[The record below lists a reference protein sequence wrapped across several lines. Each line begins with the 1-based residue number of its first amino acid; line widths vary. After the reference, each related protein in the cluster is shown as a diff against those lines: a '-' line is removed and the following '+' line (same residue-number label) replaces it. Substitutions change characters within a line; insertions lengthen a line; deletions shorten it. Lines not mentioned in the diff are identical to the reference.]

1 MSKHDFDFTEIIAN
15 IPKVKENRKKMYL
28 RNAMAEYKNIP
39 IIDKDYVIDEDNDEI
54 NNQIIEYLQSNEIK
68 RDEFYKYIYDLGY
81 DKVSDKMKT
90 SIQTLKSS
98 KYTLQDKTL
107 DFWVDFLKTLVENN
121 GEDNE

>member
-1 MSKHDFDFTEIIAN
+1 
-15 IPKVKENRKKMYL
+15 MYL

-39 IIDKDYVIDEDNDEI
+39 IIDTDYVIDEDNDEI

-68 RDEFYKYIYDLGY
+68 RDKFYKYIYDLGY